1 VITEGTITFVVD
13 GEDRVVEAG
22 DTYVIPAAS
31 RTRRATTA
39 TRKSSAT
46 TSSPAAGEP
55 GLAGVSRGR
64 VVDDG
69 SMSGRRRNYL

>member
-22 DTYVIPAAS
+22 DTYVIPGSEPHAAQ
-31 RTRRATTA
+31 TTA

-46 TSSPAAGEP
+46 TSSRR
-55 GLAGVSRGR
+55 RGR
-64 VVDDG
+64 TRTG
-69 SMSGRRRNYL
+69 RSESGARRRRWIDERASA